1 MPAWLKVVA
10 KWLVI
15 TSVVVV
21 VFSSVLLFLGYLLH
35 DNEQRVSAYQ
45 QQINQHKENDKSQ
58 ADKVKSLI
66 TLDDSAELKQQAEF
80 VRQAKRIVEQ
90 HLTCHSDQQ
99 CRIFQSGQPILGCQI
114 AINQIGHQMLNDLKK
129 IKQAAQCSTS
139 TESVASC
146 QNNLCSIQLA
156 KVN

>member
-10 KWLVI
+10 KWLII
-15 TSVVVV
+15 TSVVVIV
-21 VFSSVLLFLGYLLH
+21 LSSVLLFLGYLLH

-45 QQINQHKENDKSQ
+45 QQINQHKESDKSQ

-66 TLDDSAELKQQAEF
+66 TLDDSAERKQQAEF
-80 VRQAKRIVEQ
+80 VKQVKNIVEQ
-90 HLTCHSDQQ
+90 HLTCHSDLQ
-99 CRIFQSGQPILGCQI
+99 CRIFQSGQQILGCQI

-129 IKQAAQCSTS
+129 VKQAAQCSTS
-139 TESVASC
+139 AESVASC
-146 QNNLCSIQLA
+146 QNNLCSIQSA